1 MISAVADQL
10 IEKILMKKIII
21 TDVRAFVLEQTGAG
35 GDYHDREK
43 GHWLVDTLIATPM
56 SAYPEYKQSRT
67 SFGINVMN
75 SIVVEVEASDGTVG
89 ISAGQGGAPACYMI
103 EKHFKRFLVGQDPRK
118 LNQFWDQMYRSS
130 RYYGGKGVPLWAISA
145 VDLALWDL
153 LGLLRQEPV
162 YQMIGGATRDQIELY
177 CTGIRPD
184 IAQQAGFIGG
194 KMPLPHGPSDRV
206 EGLNANVKQF
216 RDMRERVGPDFLLM
230 ADCWMALDVPY
241 AVDLAY
247 ALQEV
252 GIYWL
257 EEALLPDDFD
267 GHKLLKERVPWMRW
281 TTGEH
286 EYTRYGFRK
295 LIESRAIDILQPD
308 VMWCGG
314 LTELLRISA
323 MAAAYD
329 IPIVPHGSGAYSY
342 HFVITQP
349 HCPFC
354 EYLNTSADC
363 SEFPPVF
370 GEMFINEQVPIN
382 GKIKPTDD
390 PGWGLKL
397 NRESLNLIR
406 PYIV

>member
-1 MISAVADQL
+1 M
-10 IEKILMKKIII
+10 MKQVTI
-21 TDVRAFVLEQTGAG
+21 TDVRAFVLEQAGSG
-35 GDYHDREK
+35 GDYHDREQ

-67 SFGINVMN
+67 SFGINVMK
-75 SIVVEVEASDGTVG
+75 SIVVEVEASDGTIG

-103 EKHFKRFLVGQDPRK
+103 EQHFRRFIVGQDPRS
-118 LNQFWDQMYRSS
+118 LNRIWDQMFRAS

-162 YQMIGGATRDQIELY
+162 YQMIGGAVRNEIELY

-184 IAQQAGFIGG
+184 VAKEAGFIGG
-194 KMPLPHGPSDRV
+194 KMPLPHSPADRR

-216 RDMRERVGPDFLLM
+216 REMRDRVGPDFHLM

-241 AVDLAY
+241 AVELAY
-247 ALQEV
+247 ALQEI
-252 GIYWL
+252 GMYWL
-257 EEALLPDDFD
+257 EEVLHPDDFD
-267 GHKLLKERVPWMRW
+267 GYKLLKERVPWMRW

-295 LIESRAIDILQPD
+295 LIESRSVDILQPD

-329 IPIVPHGSGAYSY
+329 IPVVPHGSGAYSY
-342 HFVITQP
+342 HFVVTQP

-354 EYLNTSADC
+354 EYLNTSTDC
-363 SEFPPVF
+363 LSFPPVF
-370 GEMFINEQVPIN
+370 GNMFENEILPKN
-382 GKIKPTDD
+382 GKIKLTDD

-397 NRESLNLIR
+397 NRKGLELNR
-406 PYIV
+406 VSPAAKRQGE

>member
-1 MISAVADQL
+1 
-10 IEKILMKKIII
+10 MKQVTI
-21 TDVRAFVLEQTGAG
+21 TDVRAFVLEQIGAG
-35 GDYHDREK
+35 GDYHDREQ
-43 GHWLVDTLIATPM
+43 GHWLVDNLIATPM

-118 LNQFWDQMYRSS
+118 LNQFWDQMFRSS

-314 LTELLRISA
+314 LTELIRISA

-382 GKIKPTDD
+382 GKIRPTDD

>member
-1 MISAVADQL
+1 MMKQL
-10 IEKILMKKIII
+10 TI
-21 TDVRAFVLEQTGAG
+21 TDVRAFVLEQAGSG
-35 GDYHDREK
+35 GDYHDREQ

-67 SFGINVMN
+67 SFGINVMK
-75 SIVVEVEASDGTVG
+75 SIVVEVEASDGTIG

-103 EKHFKRFLVGQDPRK
+103 EQHFRRFIVGQDPRS
-118 LNQFWDQMYRSS
+118 LNRIWDQMFRAS

-162 YQMIGGATRDQIELY
+162 YQMIGGAVRNEIELY

-184 IAQQAGFIGG
+184 VAKEAGFIGG
-194 KMPLPHGPSDRV
+194 KMPLPHSPADRR

-216 RDMRERVGPDFLLM
+216 REMRDRVGPDFHLM

-241 AVDLAY
+241 AVELAY
-247 ALQEV
+247 ALQEI
-252 GIYWL
+252 GMYWL
-257 EEALLPDDFD
+257 EEVLHPDDFD
-267 GHKLLKERVPWMRW
+267 GYKLLKERVPWMRW

-295 LIESRAIDILQPD
+295 LIESRSVDILQPD

-329 IPIVPHGSGAYSY
+329 IPVVPHGSGAYSY
-342 HFVITQP
+342 HFVATQP

-354 EYLNTSADC
+354 EYLNTSTDC
-363 SEFPPVF
+363 LSFPPVF
-370 GEMFINEQVPIN
+370 GNMFENEILPKN
-382 GKIKPTDD
+382 GKIKLTDD

-397 NRESLNLIR
+397 NRKGLELNR
-406 PYIV
+406 VSPAAKRQGE

>member
-1 MISAVADQL
+1 
-10 IEKILMKKIII
+10 MKKIMI
-21 TDVRAFVLEQTGAG
+21 TDVRAYVLEQIGSG
-35 GDYHDREK
+35 GDYHDREQ

-56 SAYPEYKQSRT
+56 SVYPEYKKSRT

-118 LNQFWDQMYRSS
+118 LNQFWDQMFRAS

-162 YQMIGGATRDQIELY
+162 YQMIGGSTRKEIELY

-184 IAQQAGFIGG
+184 LAQQAGFIGG
-194 KMPLPHGPSDRV
+194 KMPLPHGPSDRL

-252 GIYWL
+252 GMYWL
-257 EEALLPDDFD
+257 EEVLLPDDFD

-363 SEFPPVF
+363 TEFPPVF

-382 GKIKPTDD
+382 GRIRPTDE

-397 NRESLNLIR
+397 NRDSLNLVR
-406 PYIV
+406 PHTT

>member
-1 MISAVADQL
+1 
-10 IEKILMKKIII
+10 MKQVTI
-21 TDVRAFVLEQTGAG
+21 TDVRAFVLEQTGSG
-35 GDYHDREK
+35 GDYHDREQ

-67 SFGINVMN
+67 SFGINVMK
-75 SIVVEVEASDGTVG
+75 SIVVEIEASDGTVG
-89 ISAGQGGAPACYMI
+89 ISAGQGGAPACYII
-103 EKHFKRFLVGQDPRK
+103 EQHFRRFIVGQDPRN
-118 LNQFWDQMYRSS
+118 LNRIWDQMFRAS
-130 RYYGGKGVPLWAISA
+130 RYYGGKGLPLWAISA

-162 YQMIGGATRDQIELY
+162 YQMIGGATRDEIELY

-184 IAQQAGFIGG
+184 VAKKAGFIGG
-194 KMPLPHGPSDRV
+194 KMPLPHGPADHK
-206 EGLNANVKQF
+206 EGLNANVEQF
-216 RDMRERVGPDFLLM
+216 REMRERVGPDFHLM
-230 ADCWMALDVPY
+230 ADCWMSLDVPY
-241 AVDLAY
+241 AVELAY
-247 ALQEV
+247 ALREI
-252 GIYWL
+252 GMYWL
-257 EEALLPDDFD
+257 EEVLHPDDFD

-281 TTGEH
+281 TSGEH

-295 LIESRAIDILQPD
+295 LIESRSIDILQPD

-329 IPIVPHGSGAYSY
+329 IPVVPHGSGAYSY

-354 EYLNTSADC
+354 EYLNTSPDC
-363 SEFPPVF
+363 TSFPPVF
-370 GEMFINEQVPIN
+370 GNMFENEILPKN
-382 GKIKPTDD
+382 GKIKLNDD

-397 NRESLNLIR
+397 NRNELALNR
-406 PYIV
+406 VFPST

>member
-1 MISAVADQL
+1 
-10 IEKILMKKIII
+10 MKQVTI
-21 TDVRAFVLEQTGAG
+21 TDVRAFVLEQIGAG
-35 GDYHDREK
+35 GDYHDREQ
-43 GHWLVDTLIATPM
+43 GHWLVDNLIATPM

-118 LNQFWDQMYRSS
+118 LNQFWDQMFRSS

-382 GKIKPTDD
+382 GKIRPTDD

>member
-1 MISAVADQL
+1 MNSVT
-10 IEKILMKKIII
+10 I
-21 TDVRAFVLEQTGAG
+21 TDVRAFVLDQKGSG
-35 GDYHDREK
+35 GDYHDREE
-43 GHWLVDTLIATPM
+43 GHYLVDTLIATPM
-56 SAYPEYKQSRT
+56 SPYPEYKQSRI

-103 EKHFKRFLVGQDPRK
+103 EEHFKCFLIGQDPRS
-118 LNQFWDQMYRSS
+118 LNKIWDQMFRASLF
-130 RYYGGKGVPLWAISA
+130 YGRKGIPLWALSA

-153 LGLLRQEPV
+153 LGILRQEPI
-162 YQMIGGATRDQIELY
+162 YQMIGGATRDEIELY

-184 IAQQAGFIGG
+184 VAKEAGFIGG
-194 KMPLPHGPSDRV
+194 KMPLSHGPVDRR
-206 EGLNANVKQF
+206 EGLKVDFERF

-241 AVDLAY
+241 AVEVAY
-247 ALQEV
+247 AMRELDL
-252 GIYWL
+252 YWL
-257 EEALLPDDFD
+257 EEVLPPDNFD
-267 GHKLLKERVPWMRW
+267 GHTLKQRVPWMRW

-295 LIESRAIDILQPD
+295 LIETRSVDILQPD

-329 IPIVPHGSGAYSY
+329 IPVVPHGSGAYSY
-342 HFVITQP
+342 HFVISQP

-354 EYLNTSADC
+354 EYLNTSPDC
-363 SEFPPVF
+363 LTFPPVF
-370 GEMFINEQVPIN
+370 GDMFLDELTPDGGRIRL
-382 GKIKPTDD
+382 GDA
-390 PGWGLKL
+390 PGWGLTL
-397 NRESLNLIR
+397 NRDNLNLVR
-406 PYIV
+406 VTG

>member
-1 MISAVADQL
+1 
-10 IEKILMKKIII
+10 MKKLTI
-21 TDVRAFVLEQTGAG
+21 TDVRAFVLEQAGSG
-35 GDYHDREK
+35 GDYHDREQ

-67 SFGINVMN
+67 SFGINVMK
-75 SIVVEVEASDGTVG
+75 SIVVEVEASDGTIG

-103 EKHFKRFLVGQDPRK
+103 EQHFRRFIVGQDPRS
-118 LNQFWDQMYRSS
+118 LNRIWDQMFRAS

-162 YQMIGGATRDQIELY
+162 YQMIGGAVRNEIELY

-184 IAQQAGFIGG
+184 VAKEAGFIGG
-194 KMPLPHGPSDRV
+194 KMPLPHSPADRR

-216 RDMRERVGPDFLLM
+216 REMRDRVGPDFHLM

-241 AVDLAY
+241 AVELAY
-247 ALQEV
+247 ALQEI
-252 GIYWL
+252 GMYWL
-257 EEALLPDDFD
+257 EEVLHPDDFD
-267 GHKLLKERVPWMRW
+267 GYKLLKERVPWMRW

-295 LIESRAIDILQPD
+295 LIESRSVDILQPD

-329 IPIVPHGSGAYSY
+329 IPVVPHGSGAYSY
-342 HFVITQP
+342 HFVVTQP

-354 EYLNTSADC
+354 EYLNTSTDC
-363 SEFPPVF
+363 LSFPPVF
-370 GEMFINEQVPIN
+370 GNMFENELLPKN
-382 GKIKPTDD
+382 GKIKLTDD

-397 NRESLNLIR
+397 NRKGLELNR
-406 PYIV
+406 VSPAAKRQGE

>member
-118 LNQFWDQMYRSS
+118 LNQFWDQMFRSS

-382 GKIKPTDD
+382 GKIRPTDD

>member
-1 MISAVADQL
+1 LISAVADQL

-118 LNQFWDQMYRSS
+118 LNQFWDQMFRSS

-382 GKIKPTDD
+382 GKIRPTDD

>member
-1 MISAVADQL
+1 
-10 IEKILMKKIII
+10 MKKIMI
-21 TDVRAFVLEQTGAG
+21 TDVRAYVLEQIGSG
-35 GDYHDREK
+35 GDYHDREQ

-56 SAYPEYKQSRT
+56 SVYPEYKKSRT

-118 LNQFWDQMYRSS
+118 LNQFWDQMFRAS

-162 YQMIGGATRDQIELY
+162 YQMIGGSTRNEIELY

-184 IAQQAGFIGG
+184 LAQQAGFIGG
-194 KMPLPHGPSDRV
+194 KMPLPHGPSDRL

-216 RDMRERVGPDFLLM
+216 RDMRERVGQNFLLM

-252 GIYWL
+252 GMYWL
-257 EEALLPDDFD
+257 EEVLLPDDFD

-329 IPIVPHGSGAYSY
+329 IPVVPHGSGAYSY

-363 SEFPPVF
+363 TEFPPVF

-382 GKIKPTDD
+382 GRIRPTDE

-397 NRESLNLIR
+397 NRESLNLVR
-406 PYIV
+406 PHTT